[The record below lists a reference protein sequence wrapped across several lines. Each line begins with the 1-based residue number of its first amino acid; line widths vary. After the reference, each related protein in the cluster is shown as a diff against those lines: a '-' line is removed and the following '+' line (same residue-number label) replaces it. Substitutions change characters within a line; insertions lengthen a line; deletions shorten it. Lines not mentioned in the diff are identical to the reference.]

1 MRLVL
6 AITILAAGA
15 VTAQAAE
22 DRYGPPR
29 ARPVTAPAS
38 QPGALPASA
47 APYSGQMLSWSGKT
61 PGQAPQPSPV
71 VAAPVMPQ
79 PIAAW
84 AGPAAAAPGPRA
96 ASYPSLTAPAPMAA
110 AYAPAPRPVAPQTA
124 LPTSLYDRP
133 ASAPIAA
140 APAPPAPRY
149 EPPARRQAVLAPPP
163 SAPAPVRAPS
173 DAGRSKAYS
182 VLREFGGVP
191 DPIDI
196 PPPTSYWAT
205 RPGTAPVDAVEADFA
220 PGGGVGADE
229 VADANGQG
237 EMSDAAR
244 RRERERDRARAAAAE
259 AKR

>member
-6 AITILAAGA
+6 AITILTVSAAG
-15 VTAQAAE
+15 AQAAE

-29 ARPVTAPAS
+29 ARSAAPAG

-47 APYSGQMLSWSGKT
+47 APYAGQMLSWSGKT

-71 VAAPVMPQ
+71 AAAPVMPQ

-84 AGPAAAAPGPRA
+84 AGPAAAARGPRA
-96 ASYPSLTAPAPMAA
+96 TSYPSLTAQAPTAA
-110 AYAPAPRPVAPQTA
+110 AYTPAPRPVAPQTA

-133 ASAPIAA
+133 APAPVAA
-140 APAPPAPRY
+140 APVPPAPRY
-149 EPPARRQAVLAPPP
+149 EPPARPQAVLAPPP

-205 RPGTAPVDAVEADFA
+205 RPETAPVDAA
-220 PGGGVGADE
+220 PAEMTSVGGVGSDE
-229 VADANGQG
+229 VAEANGQG
-237 EMSDAAR
+237 ELSEAAR
-244 RRERERDRARAAAAE
+244 RRERERDRARAAAATE
-259 AKR
+259 ARR

>member
-6 AITILAAGA
+6 ALSILAAGA
-15 VTAQAAE
+15 VSAQAAE

-29 ARPVTAPAS
+29 ARSATPA
-38 QPGALPASA
+38 QAGALPASA
-47 APYSGQMLSWSGKT
+47 APYAGQMLSWSGKT
-61 PGQAPQPSPV
+61 PGETPQATPA
-71 VAAPVMPQ
+71 AAPVMPQ

-84 AGPAAAAPGPRA
+84 AGPSAATPGPRA
-96 ASYPSLTAPAPMAA
+96 AVYPSMTAPAPVAA
-110 AYAPAPRPVAPQTA
+110 AYAPAPQPVAPQRA

-133 ASAPIAA
+133 AA
-140 APAPPAPRY
+140 APAAAAPRY
-149 EPPARRQAVLAPPP
+149 EPPARPQAALPP
-163 SAPAPVRAPS
+163 SPSAPVRAPG

-205 RPGTAPVDAVEADFA
+205 RPETAPVDAVETDLA
-220 PGGGVGADE
+220 PGGGVGSDE

-237 EMSDAAR
+237 EISEAAR
-244 RRERERDRARAAAAE
+244 RRERERDRARAAAAAE
-259 AKR
+259 SGR

>member
-6 AITILAAGA
+6 ALSILAAGA
-15 VTAQAAE
+15 VSAQAAE

-29 ARPVTAPAS
+29 ARSTMEPA
-38 QPGALPASA
+38 QAGALPASA
-47 APYSGQMLSWSGKT
+47 APYTGQMLSWSGKT
-61 PGQAPQPSPV
+61 AGQAPQASPV
-71 VAAPVMPQ
+71 TATPVMPQ

-96 ASYPSLTAPAPMAA
+96 TAYPSMS
-110 AYAPAPRPVAPQTA
+110 APQRT

-133 ASAPIAA
+133 AA
-140 APAPPAPRY
+140 APAAAAPRY
-149 EPPARRQAVLAPPP
+149 EPPARPQAALPP
-163 SAPAPVRAPS
+163 SPSAPVRAPG

-205 RPGTAPVDAVEADFA
+205 RPETAPVDAALADLA
-220 PGGGVGADE
+220 PGGGVGSDE

-244 RRERERDRARAAAAE
+244 RRERERDRARAAAAAE
-259 AKR
+259 AGR

>member
-6 AITILAAGA
+6 AITILTVSAAG
-15 VTAQAAE
+15 AQAAE

-29 ARPVTAPAS
+29 ARSATTS
-38 QPGALPASA
+38 GQPGALPASA

-61 PGQAPQPSPV
+61 PGQAPQAAPAP
-71 VAAPVMPQ
+71 AAPVMPQ
-79 PIAAW
+79 PVAAW
-84 AGPAAAAPGPRA
+84 AGPAAGAPGPRA
-96 ASYPSLTAPAPMAA
+96 TAYPSMSAPVPIAA
-110 AYAPAPRPVAPQTA
+110 AYTPAPQPVARQRA

-133 ASAPIAA
+133 AATPAA
-140 APAPPAPRY
+140 APAAAPAPRY
-149 EPPARRQAVLAPPP
+149 EPPARPQAALAPSP
-163 SAPAPVRAPS
+163 SAPAPVRAPA

-205 RPGTAPVDAVEADFA
+205 RYETAPVEAVEADLA
-220 PGGGVGADE
+220 PGGGVGSDE
-229 VADANGQG
+229 VADADGRG

-244 RRERERDRARAAAAE
+244 RRERDRDRARAAAAAE
-259 AKR
+259 AGR

>member
-6 AITILAAGA
+6 ALSILAAGA
-15 VTAQAAE
+15 VSAQAAE

-29 ARPVTAPAS
+29 ARSTMEPA
-38 QPGALPASA
+38 QAGALPASA
-47 APYSGQMLSWSGKT
+47 APYTGQMLSWSGKT
-61 PGQAPQPSPV
+61 PGQAPQASPV
-71 VAAPVMPQ
+71 TAAPVMPQ

-84 AGPAAAAPGPRA
+84 AGPAAAAAPGPRA
-96 ASYPSLTAPAPMAA
+96 AAYPSMSARAPITA
-110 AYAPAPRPVAPQTA
+110 AYAPAPQPVAPQRA

-133 ASAPIAA
+133 AA
-140 APAPPAPRY
+140 APAAAAPRY
-149 EPPARRQAVLAPPP
+149 EPPARPQAALPP
-163 SAPAPVRAPS
+163 SPSAPVRAPG

-205 RPGTAPVDAVEADFA
+205 RPETAPVDAVEADLA
-220 PGGGVGADE
+220 PSGGVGSDE

-237 EMSDAAR
+237 EISDAAR
-244 RRERERDRARAAAAE
+244 RRERERDRARAAAAAE
-259 AKR
+259 SGR